1 MYIYDNVTLLLRTGY
16 VPDKSCRENQ
26 NTYFMFNKLFPKI
39 VTFSDNVEKI
49 RDIEVTD
56 GGK

>member
-1 MYIYDNVTLLLRTGY
+1 MGY
-16 VPDKSCRENQ
+16 VPDKSCTENQ

-39 VTFSDNVEKI
+39 VPYSDNVEKI
-49 RDIEVTD
+49 RDIEVTN